1 MAPPQCPGWSLRHSV
16 ADEGV
21 TLVVLRHRI
30 YYSPAL
36 DRVGQRT
43 LEWVIDRHNAE
54 RVLGWYR
61 QAGYPVHHVSDVDGL
76 PEAVVEERV
85 SRLREY
91 WRRWLFGE
99 SAAAMVAGPA
109 GLLIGGP
116 FLSMVL
122 MGWAVE
128 MGFAYGQDMTDVM
141 NIDDLRR
148 TVHGR
153 LMKALGL
160 PVSRRHDLT
169 RWRRLIGT
177 MLFWGFGPELNA
189 ADAVMAEIRR
199 DMRRQWETRHARFTA
214 TPMRFAS
221 RS

>member
-1 MAPPQCPGWSLRHSV
+1 MR
-16 ADEGV
+16 GV
-21 TLVVLRHRI
+21 TPVVPRYRI

-36 DRVGQRT
+36 DRVGQKT
-43 LEWVIDRHNAE
+43 LKWVVDRHNAD

-61 QAGYPVHHVSDVDGL
+61 QEGYAVHHVSDVDHL

-99 SAAAMVAGPA
+99 SAAAMVVGPA

-116 FLSMVL
+116 FLSVVL

-128 MGFAYGQDMTDVM
+128 MGFAYGQDMTDALNM
-141 NIDDLRR
+141 DYLRR
-148 TVHGR
+148 TVHHG
-153 LMKALGL
+153 LIQALGL
-160 PVSRRHDLT
+160 PVNRRGDLT
-169 RWRRLIGT
+169 RWRRLMGT
-177 MLFWGFGPELNA
+177 MLFWGFGPEFSA

-199 DMRRQWETRHARFTA
+199 DMRRQWEHRHARLTA
-214 TPMRFAS
+214 SSMLFGL